1 MTFLEAY
8 VEHSEKP
15 VVVVTHGHFSRILA
29 ASALGLSA
37 DHGRLF
43 ASATASVSVIG
54 DHHGERCIGLW
65 NVSADLEND
74 LVG

>member
-1 MTFLEAY
+1 
-8 VEHSEKP
+8 
-15 VVVVTHGHFSRILA
+15 VTHGHFSRILA

-37 DHGRLF
+37 DQGRLF

-54 DHHGERCIGLW
+54 DHHGERCIERW

-74 LVG
+74 LIG